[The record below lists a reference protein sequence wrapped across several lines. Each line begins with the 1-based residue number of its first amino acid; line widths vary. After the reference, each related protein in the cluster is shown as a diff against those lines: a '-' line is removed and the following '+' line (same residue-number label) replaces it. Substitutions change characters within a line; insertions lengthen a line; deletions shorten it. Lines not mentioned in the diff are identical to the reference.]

1 MKILLQIV
9 AAACGIF
16 LGVMLGAAITVAR
29 IRRRINKKTCALP
42 ENITEQEKKALAAVT
57 TEAKKA
63 YKKTQKGRFISS
75 VFKIKRKKRDDGVKL
90 DYFTLIK
97 RTAEIFNPES
107 ESPWLEVSE
116 RELFDFIRS
125 AAESIRQVLDATGL
139 PFLKRLS
146 LASATDAALFAKRT
160 LGQSVVK
167 TARRTFAVAI
177 SIVNV
182 INPFFWI
189 RRSVSAFVV
198 FGICD
203 EAVYASIEITAY
215 KFAELYKNSS
225 DHAGNSHKTYESA

>member
-1 MKILLQIV
+1 MRNISRGYAGRGDYRCPNQ
-9 AAACGIF
+9 AAYKQKNLRSAGKHNRTGKEGSCG
-16 LGVMLGAAITVAR
+16 GNDGG
-29 IRRRINKKTCALP
+29 
-42 ENITEQEKKALAAVT
+42 
-57 TEAKKA
+57 KKA

-177 SIVNV
+177 SIVNL